1 MGDLTI
7 NTGSVPS
14 FSGQPP
20 KGDAKMAKLHITTKD
35 ERTKEMLIDLLH
47 SIKGVEVK
55 EEKSTARNTDDSF
68 QQLCGI
74 WKDRDT
80 TLSGIRE
87 KAWQR

>member
-1 MGDLTI
+1 MARLQVTI
-7 NTGSVPS
+7 
-14 FSGQPP
+14 
-20 KGDAKMAKLHITTKD
+20 KD
-35 ERTKEMLIDLLH
+35 ERTKELLIELLH

-55 EEKSTARNTDDSF
+55 EDKSTARNPSDSF

-80 TLSGIRE
+80 TLKEIRE